1 MDKFQFCKNLNST
14 LIGVDANAKNK
25 LWGSNRTYKKGM
37 ELENYMIQNNLSVDN
52 IPNCK
57 LEHAPLRTV
66 KVDVTLSGDNIKVLE
81 WKFLYIISLQTILT

>member
-1 MDKFQFCKNLNST
+1 
-14 LIGVDANAKNK
+14 
-25 LWGSNRTYKKGM
+25 M

-57 LEHAPLRTV
+57 LEHVPLRTV

-81 WKFLYIISLQTILT
+81 WKFLDILSLQTILT

>member
-1 MDKFQFCKNLNST
+1 
-14 LIGVDANAKNK
+14 
-25 LWGSNRTYKKGM
+25 M

-81 WKFLYIISLQTILT
+81 WKFLDILSLQTILT

>member
-1 MDKFQFCKNLNST
+1 
-14 LIGVDANAKNK
+14 
-25 LWGSNRTYKKGM
+25 M

-66 KVDVTLSGDNIKVLE
+66 KVDVTLSGDKIKVLE
-81 WKFLYIISLQTILT
+81 WKF